1 MSKKAKKTQLATRAN
16 QAFKILQDNRFHER
30 CHNMETNG
38 EYALALL
45 LLWVRIEILL
55 KLLKY
60 YDKME
65 QGWPENLKGID
76 KRWKPL
82 KELSHESGA
91 HYEKILNHKNKE
103 SLRKVR
109 NQIVHQGDELTETQ
123 YRQYKEMATWVYKK
137 LRDKLKD
144 RKSYLVKKRKIE
156 QKKNSR

>member
-1 MSKKAKKTQLATRAN
+1 MSNKAKRTQLAARSN

-30 CHNMETNG
+30 CRNMEAIG

-65 QGWPENLKGID
+65 EGWPKILKGID

-82 KELSHESGA
+82 KELSHESEA
-91 HYEKILNHKNKE
+91 HYQLILNHKNNQ
-103 SLRKVR
+103 SLRKLR
-109 NQIVHQGDELTETQ
+109 NQIVHQGDELTEIQ

-144 RKSYLVKKRKIE
+144 RKSYLVKKRKME
-156 QKKNSR
+156 QKKIS